1 MVQVRGRPDWYF
13 VKLHCHGAAEDA
25 HEVLLGGPMER
36 FHEQLAEHARAH
48 PNFRYHYVTAR
59 EMYNL
64 IKAAEAGWKGPVAEA
79 LDFELLSNTRCARV
93 PQ

>member
-1 MVQVRGRPDWYF
+1 MGVEGRPDWLF
-13 VKLHCHGAAEDA
+13 VKLHTHGAEEASREA
-25 HEVLLGGPMER
+25 LLGQPMVQFHHDLAAESLRNPR
-36 FHEQLAEHARAH
+36 FH
-48 PNFRYHYVTAR
+48 YHYVTAR